1 MGLDFHKNN
10 QPQIILCQRGIL
22 KGTNSALLQSCCCCC
37 SIAKLYP
44 TCDPM
49 NCQASLS
56 FTISQS
62 LLKFIS
68 IEQMMSS
75 NHLILCCPLLLLPS
89 IFPSLWVFSNMLAL
103 CFRWPTYWSFSFSIS
118 LSHEYSGLISC
129 RTDRFDL
136 SESSPTPQFKSISSL
151 ALSLLYVS
159 TLTSIHDYWK
169 KYIFDYM
176 DLCWQNNVSAF

>member
-1 MGLDFHKNN
+1 MEFFLINTSFSYKSVTFNGFSELLMGLDFHKNN

-89 IFPSLWVFSNMLAL
+89 ILPRIRVF
-103 CFRWPTYWSFSFSIS
+103 F
-118 LSHEYSGLISC
+118 
-129 RTDRFDL
+129 
-136 SESSPTPQFKSISSL
+136 Q
-151 ALSLLYVS
+151 
-159 TLTSIHDYWK
+159 
-169 KYIFDYM
+169 
-176 DLCWQNNVSAF
+176 